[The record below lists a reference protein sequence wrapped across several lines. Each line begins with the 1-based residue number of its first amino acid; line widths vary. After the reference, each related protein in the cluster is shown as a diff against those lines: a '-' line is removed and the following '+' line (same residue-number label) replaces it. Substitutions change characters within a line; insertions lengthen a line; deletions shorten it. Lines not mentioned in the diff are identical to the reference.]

1 MRELTG
7 TLVTIAIVMVLSAQ
21 GCFFFLERISGEREM
36 FGKKEEGQGT
46 KDRTHVRTQRGLW
59 LRA

>member
-21 GCFFFLERISGEREM
+21 GCFCFLERISGEREM
-36 FGKKEEGQGT
+36 FSKKEEGQGT
-46 KDRTHVRTQRGLW
+46 KDRRT
-59 LRA
+59 